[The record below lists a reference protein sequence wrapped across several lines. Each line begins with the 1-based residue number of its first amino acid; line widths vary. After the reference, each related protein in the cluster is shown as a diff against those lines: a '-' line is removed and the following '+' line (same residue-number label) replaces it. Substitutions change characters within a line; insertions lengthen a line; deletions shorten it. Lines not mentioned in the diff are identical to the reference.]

1 MFRIAVASVVVI
13 AVIAA
18 FVGIMYLRFSDDTIR
33 TTVITHTGPGVV
45 VAARDIP
52 AGTYIEADMVGIQW
66 VPDAQLAPYAYNDTA
81 KVVGRVAKVSFASG
95 EQVVPSKVA
104 AMPPWGT
111 GLSGPPPHQSGLGVG
126 FGN

>member
-1 MFRIAVASVVVI
+1 MLRIAGAVI

-18 FVGIMYLRFSDDTIR
+18 FMGVMYLRFSDDTIR

-52 AGTYIEADMVGIQW
+52 AGAVIERDMVAIESM
-66 VPDAQLAPYAYNDTA
+66 PDDKTAPNVYQDTGQ
-81 KVVGRVAKVSFASG
+81 VIGQVAKVSFASG
-95 EQVVPSKVA
+95 EQVVPSMVA

-111 GLSGPPPHQSGLGVG
+111 GLSGPPPRQSGLGVG

>member
-1 MFRIAVASVVVI
+1 M

-18 FVGIMYLRFSDDTIR
+18 FVGVMYLRFSDDTIR
-33 TTVITHTGPGVV
+33 TTVITHSGPGVV

-52 AGTYIEADMVGIQW
+52 AGAVIERDMVAIESM
-66 VPDAQLAPYAYNDTA
+66 PADKTAPNVYRDTA
-81 KVVGRVAKVSFASG
+81 QVIGQVTKVPFASG

-104 AMPPWGT
+104 ALPPWGT
-111 GLSGPPPHQSGLGVG
+111 GLSGPLPARQSIGVG